1 MTNLL
6 VRSAIVASLSLS
18 LTACFDSDD
27 NDAPVLPVNSAP
39 QANNAMFTTQA
50 DIVISD
56 AVTASDADG
65 DALIFALDVNGVLG
79 SAVINTDGSFTYTP
93 NAQVTGSDTFTFTV
107 SDGNNA
113 EVTGEVMITIEAK
126 QVSFTRYTRDAFNQ
140 APTDEPLPLNGRA
153 FTQDATDASFDDL
166 LIDQ

>member
-6 VRSAIVASLSLS
+6 IRRAVVVGLALS

-27 NDAPVLPVNSAP
+27 NDTPMVPVNVAPVADD
-39 QANNAMFTTQA
+39 AMYTTQA
-50 DIVISD
+50 DVAIED
-56 AVTASDADG
+56 TVTASDADG
-65 DALIFALDVNGVLG
+65 DTLTFALASDGTLGAATVN
-79 SAVINTDGSFTYTP
+79 ADGSFIYTP

-107 SDGNNA
+107 SDGKNA
-113 EVTGEVMITIEAK
+113 DVTGEIMITIEAQ
-126 QVSFTRYTRDAFNQ
+126 QVSFTGYTRDAFNQ
-140 APTDEPLPLNGRA
+140 APTDEPLPVNGRA